1 MATIKTELCADSTAE
16 GVSPL
21 REYQFV
27 DVKHEPVESVLK
39 IEVKVRIMF
48 LKSLCQYTKQ

>member
-1 MATIKTELCADSTAE
+1 MAMIKTELCTDSKAE

-21 REYQFV
+21 HEYQFV
-27 DVKHEPVESVLK
+27 DVKHEAVESVLK

-48 LKSLCQYTKQ
+48 HRSLYQYTKQ

>member
-1 MATIKTELCADSTAE
+1 MAMIKTELCTDPKAE

-21 REYQFV
+21 SQYQFI
-27 DVKHEPVESVLK
+27 DVKHEAVESVFK

-48 LKSLCQYTKQ
+48 LKSLYQYTKQ

>member
-48 LKSLCQYTKQ
+48 LRSLCQYTKQ